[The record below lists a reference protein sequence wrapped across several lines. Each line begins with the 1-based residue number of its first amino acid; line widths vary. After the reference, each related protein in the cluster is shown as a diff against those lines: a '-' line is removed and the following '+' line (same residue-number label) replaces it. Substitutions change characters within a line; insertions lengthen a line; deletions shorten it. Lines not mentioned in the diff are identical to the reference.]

1 MGAGAQMAAQA
12 PSSSQFLK
20 EATFFFAGRSSR
32 PDGEGIDR
40 GGPYRKSI
48 AGAPRAATGGK
59 RSDGNP
65 MQPPSGRL
73 LSMRLFE
80 RQYSMPMV
88 YR

>member
-1 MGAGAQMAAQA
+1 MAAQA
-12 PSSSQFLK
+12 PSNSQFLEE
-20 EATFFFAGRSSR
+20 EAPFAGRSSR

-48 AGAPRAATGGK
+48 AGAPSAATGSK
-59 RSDGNP
+59 RSKGDP

-80 RQYSMPMV
+80 RQYSMPVV